1 MRRGC
6 IVISA
11 FKCDECGAV
20 MEHGQRYLLISDDD
34 ENSKKTRICT
44 SCAENKGMA
53 SYITEKGEQVL
64 TFFGDE
70 AKQKESKSRAKEA
83 RAKETKAKEAVV
95 KEPKAKT
102 ESKVKETKA
111 KESGKKATAIKEEKK
126 KVTKTKPKE
135 KPKAKSKKN
144 K

>member
-11 FKCDECGAV
+11 FKCDECDTV
-20 MEHGQRYLLISDDD
+20 MEHGERYLLISDDD

-44 SCAENKGMA
+44 TCAENKGMA

-70 AKQKESKSRAKEA
+70 ARQKESKSRAKEA
-83 RAKETKAKEAVV
+83 KVKEAKVS
-95 KEPKAKT
+95 EPKAKV
-102 ESKVKETKA
+102 ESKVKETKT
-111 KESGKKATAIKEEKK
+111 KESGKKAIAVKEEKK
-126 KVTKTKPKE
+126 KAAKA
-135 KPKAKSKKN
+135 KPKAKSKKS